1 MKESNINAGVLLTV
15 PQVGVF
21 GLVVRVTQSMGRV
34 LIEDMG
40 VLDHLNTRGIDV
52 GIIAVTQAISQKVTE
67 AL

>member
-1 MKESNINAGVLLTV
+1 MYRLEIAAAFDIGKRMIG
-15 PQVGVF
+15 
-21 GLVVRVTQSMGRV
+21 RRMGRV